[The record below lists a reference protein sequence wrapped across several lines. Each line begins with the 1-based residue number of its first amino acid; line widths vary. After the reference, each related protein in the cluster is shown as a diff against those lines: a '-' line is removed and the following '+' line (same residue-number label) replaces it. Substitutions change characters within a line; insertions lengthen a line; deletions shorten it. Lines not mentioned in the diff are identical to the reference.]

1 MHSLDEFDR
10 KILKLLQ
17 QNNKITAEELG
28 NRVHLSTSAVQRR
41 LARLRREKIIEADV
55 SVISPSAVGWGI
67 SCVVDVSLH
76 LGSSEVIDSYK
87 ELLSSCEEVVQCY
100 YVTGSFDFVVI
111 VHTKDMKHYERFSKQ
126 YFMDYPAV
134 KQFYTH
140 VVIDKVKSGY
150 GIAV

>member
-55 SVISPSAVGWGI
+55 SVISPAAVGWGI
-67 SCVVDVSLH
+67 TCVVDVSLH

-87 ELLSSCEEVVQCY
+87 ELLSACEEVVQCY
-100 YVTGSFDFVVI
+100 YVTGTYDFVVI

-126 YFMDYPAV
+126 YFMDHPSV